1 MSNAGKVTTGFSM
14 SLDGF
19 VAGPNEDFQH
29 LFAWMTSGD
38 TDYTVTI
45 GKKEQKL
52 KIAAESVERFDDAIN
67 TTGALVA
74 GRRLYELTNG
84 WGGHHPVGAPVVVVT
99 HRPPPQWV
107 KEEWPVTFVTDGV
120 QSAIE
125 QAKVIAGVKNVVVA
139 SATIVQQCLNAGL
152 LDEIH
157 IDLVPFLL
165 GDVVRLFEHLKGAPV
180 ALENPQVSIGK
191 GVTHLTY
198 RIKKEASEHAADC
211 IHRMP
216 EQIRLQSDGEK
227 EKDMSTVIAQNTV
240 TSKDGTVI
248 AYSQVGQGP
257 ARILVDGALCYR
269 EFGPSKAL
277 AAMLSPHF
285 TVATYDRRGRGESGD
300 TLPYAVEREVED
312 LEALIEAVGGTA
324 FVAGQSSGSALVI
337 EAANRLSG
345 ITKLALYEA
354 PFVVDDTGKQVTQA
368 L

>member
-19 VAGPNEDFQH
+19 VAGPNEDFQQ

-38 TDYTVTI
+38 TDYSVTI

-99 HRPPPQWV
+99 HRPPPEWV

-125 QAKVIAGVKNVVVA
+125 QAKVIAGDKSVVVA

-165 GDVVRLFEHLKGAPV
+165 GDGVCLFEHLKFAPV
-180 ALENPQVSIGK
+180 ALEDPLVSIGK
-191 GVTHLTY
+191 GVNHLTY
-198 RIKKEASEHAADC
+198 RIKK
-211 IHRMP
+211 
-216 EQIRLQSDGEK
+216 
-227 EKDMSTVIAQNTV
+227 
-240 TSKDGTVI
+240 
-248 AYSQVGQGP
+248 
-257 ARILVDGALCYR
+257 
-269 EFGPSKAL
+269 
-277 AAMLSPHF
+277 
-285 TVATYDRRGRGESGD
+285 
-300 TLPYAVEREVED
+300 
-312 LEALIEAVGGTA
+312 
-324 FVAGQSSGSALVI
+324 
-337 EAANRLSG
+337 
-345 ITKLALYEA
+345 
-354 PFVVDDTGKQVTQA
+354 
-368 L
+368 